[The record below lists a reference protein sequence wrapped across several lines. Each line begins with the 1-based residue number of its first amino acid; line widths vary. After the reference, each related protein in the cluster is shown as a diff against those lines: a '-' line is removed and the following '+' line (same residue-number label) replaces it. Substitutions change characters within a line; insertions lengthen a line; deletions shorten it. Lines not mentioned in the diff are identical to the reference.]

1 MSESKVPACIT
12 SRIKPKKKKLRVS
25 NKPKAKNAVRNA
37 VAQDILDAVCN
48 PTLVG
53 VELSF
58 VKRSDGRI
66 ILHMES
72 STNGMRMLE
81 IPLNV
86 SQFGRL
92 ISTQGAIEVQAE
104 MGAVSIEQATSVK
117 HTEKVTLPKSW
128 PAYRTRG
135 HIRAALDEA
144 GYKDWEIY
152 SDGLSSQQNGT
163 GHQCVVIRFER
174 IGN

>member
-1 MSESKVPACIT
+1 MSESKSPSWDV
-12 SRIKPKKKKLRVS
+12 RRLKPKKKKLRVS
-25 NKPKAKNAVRNA
+25 KSKNVVRNA
-37 VAQDILDAVCN
+37 MAQDILGAVCN

-53 VELSF
+53 VELSC

-72 STNGMRMLE
+72 STNGMRMME
-81 IPLNV
+81 IPLNAA
-86 SQFGRL
+86 QFGRL

-128 PAYRTRG
+128 PEYRTRG
-135 HIRAALDEA
+135 HIRDALDEA